1 MKTVIRSKEW
11 VSEPDPGR
19 AAAPASRRM
28 VCDMCGEAS
37 PKSALLEAAQTW
49 QLQHAAADPTHHSC
63 TEVTTRPWR
72 ARMNGP
78 A

>member
-1 MKTVIRSKEW
+1 
-11 VSEPDPGR
+11 
-19 AAAPASRRM
+19 
-28 VCDMCGEAS
+28 
-37 PKSALLEAAQTW
+37 QTW
-49 QLQHAAADPTHHSC
+49 QLQHAAADPTHHSY